1 MLSTTLSRRLEQRD
15 IHYGW
20 VVAATAFLTMLVTA
34 GTIGAPSVLLLPLQK
49 EFGWE
54 ASEISAGLAM
64 RFFLFGLM
72 APFAAALM
80 NRFGLR
86 RMALTA
92 LSVILT
98 GMTLSLFM
106 REIWQLI
113 ALWGFVVGIGTGLT
127 AMVMGATIATRWF
140 TARRGFVVGLLTASS
155 ATGQLVF
162 MPVIAALTE
171 AYGWRTAIVFIISML
186 AVCMVTMILFMRDR
200 PSDLGLKAY
209 GHVGEDAP
217 AQAPISG
224 NSPIDTLISAS
235 RTRIFWILFLS
246 FFVCGA
252 STNGLIQTHFVS
264 LCADYDMT
272 AVTAT
277 GILAII
283 GIFDFIGTVGS
294 GWLSDRYDNRW
305 LLFWYYG
312 LRGLALLW
320 LPFTGFDFLGL
331 SIFAVFYGLDWIA
344 TVPPTVKLTAQHFGR
359 EKANMVFGW
368 VFFGH
373 QIGAATAA
381 FGGGFIRDNYA
392 SYLPALTIAG
402 ILCLMA
408 APLVLSGG
416 SKTMKA
422 APAN

>member
-1 MLSTTLSRRLEQRD
+1 MLSTAVAAYLSRRS

-34 GTIGAPSVLLLPLQK
+34 GTIGAPSVLLLPLQR

-54 ASEISAGLAM
+54 ASSISAALAI

-80 NRFGLR
+80 NRYGLR

-92 LSVILT
+92 LSVIFA
-98 GMTLSLFM
+98 GMGLSLFM
-106 REIWQLI
+106 RELWQLI
-113 ALWGFVVGIGTGLT
+113 VLWGFVIGIGTGLT

-140 TARRGFVVGLLTASS
+140 TARRGFVIGLLTAST

-162 MPVIAALTE
+162 MPLIAALTE
-171 AYGWRTAIVFIISML
+171 AYGWRSAVIFIIAMLFVCAAAML
-186 AVCMVTMILFMRDR
+186 AFMRDR
-200 PSDLGLKAY
+200 PSDLGLKPY
-209 GHVGEDAP
+209 GQTVDEPP
-217 AQAPISG
+217 AATTLTS
-224 NSPIDTLISAS
+224 NSPIDTLIEAA
-235 RTRIFWILFLS
+235 RTRIFWVLFLS
-246 FFVCGA
+246 FFVCGL

-264 LCADYDMT
+264 LCADYGM
-272 AVTAT
+272 APVAAT
-277 GILAII
+277 GFLAII
-283 GIFDFIGTVGS
+283 GIFDFAGTVAS

-312 LRGLALLW
+312 LRGLSLIW
-320 LPFTGFDFLGL
+320 LPFTGFEMVGL
-331 SIFAVFYGLDWIA
+331 SVFAVFYGLDWVA

-381 FGGGFIRDNYA
+381 FGGGYIRDSYA
-392 SYLPALTIAG
+392 SYLPALMIAG
-402 ILCLMA
+402 IACVVI
-408 APLVLSGG
+408 APLVLAGG
-416 SKTMKA
+416 RRQMQPA
-422 APAN
+422 AA

>member
-1 MLSTTLSRRLEQRD
+1 MLSTAVAAYLSRRS

-34 GTIGAPSVLLLPLQK
+34 GTIGAPSVLLLPLQR

-54 ASEISAGLAM
+54 ASSISAALAI

-80 NRFGLR
+80 NRYGLR

-92 LSVILT
+92 LSVIFA
-98 GMTLSLFM
+98 GMGLSLFM
-106 REIWQLI
+106 RELWQLI
-113 ALWGFVVGIGTGLT
+113 VLWGFVIGIGTGLT

-140 TARRGFVVGLLTASS
+140 TARRGFVIGLLTAST

-162 MPVIAALTE
+162 MPLIAALTE
-171 AYGWRTAIVFIISML
+171 AYGWRSAVIFIIAMLFVCAAAML
-186 AVCMVTMILFMRDR
+186 AFMRDR
-200 PSDLGLKAY
+200 PSDLGLKPY
-209 GHVGEDAP
+209 GQIVDEPP
-217 AQAPISG
+217 AATTLTS
-224 NSPIDTLISAS
+224 NSPIDTLIEAA
-235 RTRIFWILFLS
+235 RTRIFWVLFLS
-246 FFVCGA
+246 FFVCGL

-264 LCADYDMT
+264 LCADYGM
-272 AVTAT
+272 APVAAT
-277 GILAII
+277 GFLAII
-283 GIFDFIGTVGS
+283 GIFDFAGTVAS

-312 LRGLALLW
+312 LRGLSLIW
-320 LPFTGFDFLGL
+320 LPFTGFEMVGL
-331 SIFAVFYGLDWIA
+331 SVFAVFYGLDWVA

-381 FGGGFIRDNYA
+381 FGGGYIRDSYA
-392 SYLPALTIAG
+392 SYLPALMIAG
-402 ILCLMA
+402 IACVVI
-408 APLVLSGG
+408 APLVLAGG
-416 SKTMKA
+416 RRQMQPA
-422 APAN
+422 AA

>member
-1 MLSTTLSRRLEQRD
+1 MLSSAIAASLSRRS

-34 GTIGAPSVLLLPLQK
+34 GTIGAPSVLLLPLQR

-54 ASEISAGLAM
+54 TSTISAALAI

-80 NRFGLR
+80 NRYGLR
-86 RMALTA
+86 LMALTA
-92 LSVILT
+92 LAIIFS
-98 GMTLSLFM
+98 GMGLSLFM
-106 REIWQLI
+106 TELWQLI
-113 ALWGFVVGIGTGLT
+113 VLWGFVIGIGTGLT

-140 TARRGFVVGLLTASS
+140 TARRGFVVGLLTAST

-171 AYGWRTAIVFIISML
+171 AYGWRSAVIFIIAMLFVCALAML
-186 AVCMVTMILFMRDR
+186 AFMRDR
-200 PSDLGLKAY
+200 PSDLGLKPY
-209 GHVGEDAP
+209 GQTADEPP
-217 AQAPISG
+217 AAVALSG
-224 NSPIDTLISAS
+224 NSPIDTLIEAS
-235 RTRIFWILFLS
+235 KTRIFWVLFLS
-246 FFVCGA
+246 FFVCGL

-264 LCADYDMT
+264 LCADYGMT
-272 AVTAT
+272 AVAAT
-277 GILAII
+277 GFLAII
-283 GIFDFIGTVGS
+283 GIFDFVGTVAS

-312 LRGLALLW
+312 LRGLSLIW
-320 LPFTGFDFLGL
+320 LPFTGFELAGL
-331 SIFAVFYGLDWIA
+331 SVFAVFYGLDWIA

-373 QIGAATAA
+373 QIGAAVAA
-381 FGGGFIRDNYA
+381 FGGGYIRDSYT
-392 SYLPALTIAG
+392 SYLPALMIAG
-402 ILCLMA
+402 IACIVI
-408 APLVLSGG
+408 APLVLSG
-416 SKTMKA
+416 TRQRLRPA
-422 APAN
+422 AA

>member
-1 MLSTTLSRRLEQRD
+1 MLSSAISARLSERS

-34 GTIGAPSVLLLPLQK
+34 GTIGAPSVLLLPLQR

-54 ASEISAGLAM
+54 ASSISAALAI

-80 NRFGLR
+80 NRYGLR

-92 LSVILT
+92 LCIIFS
-98 GMTLSLFM
+98 GMGLSLFM
-106 REIWQLI
+106 TELWQLI
-113 ALWGFVVGIGTGLT
+113 VLWGFVIGIGTGLT

-140 TARRGFVVGLLTASS
+140 TARRGFVVGLLTAST

-162 MPVIAALTE
+162 MPLVAALTE
-171 AYGWRTAIVFIISML
+171 AYGWHSAVIFIIAML
-186 AVCMVTMILFMRDR
+186 LVCAVAMLLFMRDR
-200 PSDLGLKAY
+200 PSDLGLRPY
-209 GHVGEDAP
+209 GQTVDEPP
-217 AQAPISG
+217 AAAALSS
-224 NSPIDTLISAS
+224 NSPIDILIEAAK
-235 RTRIFWILFLS
+235 TRIFWVLFLS
-246 FFVCGA
+246 FFVCGL

-264 LCADYDMT
+264 LCADYGMT
-272 AVTAT
+272 PVAAT
-277 GILAII
+277 GFLAII
-283 GIFDFIGTVGS
+283 GIFDFVGTVAS

-312 LRGLALLW
+312 LRGLSLIW
-320 LPFTGFDFLGL
+320 LPFTGFEFIGL
-331 SIFAVFYGLDWIA
+331 SVFAVFYGLDWIA

-373 QIGAATAA
+373 QVGAATAA
-381 FGGGFIRDNYA
+381 FGGGYIRDSYA
-392 SYLPALTIAG
+392 SYLPALMVAG
-402 ILCLMA
+402 IACLII
-408 APLVLSGG
+408 APFVLSGARQR
-416 SKTMKA
+416 MQPA
-422 APAN
+422 AA